1 MSSAVPSATPAG
13 TPETTPPIH
22 IDLDDS
28 LGAVLI
34 GLIIAAILFGII
46 NVQTLTYFQNSKSDP
61 KYLKC
66 MIILLWILI
75 ASTFAMM
82 THHNYYVLV
91 TNFTNLSIVD
101 KVTWSW
107 ITPILSSEISD
118 FIIRLYYSRRI
129 WILSDRNWFLTIGA
143 VWSISIH
150 STVTLKKFNVLGF
163 LELCCIWFPL
173 KSLHEISGFSWLMYM
188 SFASGVV
195 ADLWT
200 AISVCYS
207 LRKDKSGLQ
216 RTDTLI
222 NKLTVYIV
230 GTGLLTS
237 VCAMCALITYAA
249 MPNNSIFVAIY
260 SNLAKLYFNALLA
273 NLNTRKRLR
282 GDFAFAMDFLDHDLR
297 ACQMRGS
304 MCIGTPVISG
314 IQSSSTAERS
324 SGIPFTNS
332 EHKVDS
338 LDNSRL
344 DQEKGDISIRTERVH
359 RRDEQESQS
368 NSRV

>member
-1 MSSAVPSATPAG
+1 MSSAVPSATPTG
-13 TPETTPPIH
+13 IPETAPPIH
-22 IDLDDS
+22 IQLDDS

-75 ASTFAMM
+75 ASMLALVA
-82 THHNYYVLV
+82 HYNYYILV
-91 TNFTNLSIVD
+91 TNFTNLSVVG

-107 ITPILSSEISD
+107 TTPILSSEISD
-118 FIIRLYYSRRI
+118 FIIRLYYSRRT

-143 VWSISIH
+143 VFWNFVAFGSSIAF
-150 STVTLKKFNVLGF
+150 TAKL
-163 LELCCIWFPL
+163 FPL
-173 KSLHEISGFSWLMYM
+173 DSLREVSGFSWLMYM
-188 SFASGVV
+188 SLASGVV

-200 AISVCYS
+200 AISVCYF

-216 RTDTLI
+216 RTDTLV
-222 NKLTVYIV
+222 NKLTVYII

-282 GDFAFAMDFLDHDLR
+282 GDFAFAIDFLDHDLR
-297 ACQMRGS
+297 ACQMRGT
-304 MCIGTPVISG
+304 MGIGTPVTSG
-314 IQSSSTAERS
+314 IQSNSTAERS

-332 EHKVDS
+332 EHKFDS
-338 LDNSRL
+338 LTRNNSRL
-344 DQEKGDISIRTERVH
+344 DQEVRLS
-359 RRDEQESQS
+359 
-368 NSRV
+368 